1 MFISNSLYFTIRE
14 IVIMLFS
21 MLCLCPQHGIS
32 PYGKLAWLFLLSG
45 SEEIRIIC
53 GSRNWS
59 TAGHKRKT
67 ETFVVFTKINLFLEV
82 LAEVNKFSHLHAHY
96 VAVLFICVGPF
107 QNFNILCIFYP
118 SLIRSR
124 LLHQVKWKFPVHL
137 KLK

>member
-32 PYGKLAWLFLLSG
+32 KLVVFVVT
-45 SEEIRIIC
+45 IRGNQNNC

-59 TAGHKRKT
+59 SAGHKRKT
-67 ETFVVFTKINLFLEV
+67 ETFVVFTKINLFLKV
-82 LAEVNKFSHLHAHY
+82 LAEVDKFSHLCAHY

-107 QNFNILCIFYP
+107 QIFNILCIFYP